1 MSEVRGG
8 AVVVLYGFTW
18 RNTGSEPESDQS
30 KPRLRTCELLAWDSE
45 SFNMRNACDAPLIWG
60 DARATGLDGCFCDKC
75 NGAVI
80 FTLVP

>member
-18 RNTGSEPESDQS
+18 RNTKDTGSEP
-30 KPRLRTCELLAWDSE
+30 ELLAWDSE